1 MLKDVNPWGL
11 TSLLMLVVVVAAA
24 ATTATPPVV
33 LKKLS
38 FSFQFWLK
46 RPLSM
51 WQFAGAFLIV
61 TSIVTAKLPDI
72 VGKGTSGGINA
83 VPLAAISLA
92 IVASSNSGNGFG
104 EQRIPSLSYCMLYV
118 RSSGSEMRQ

>member
-1 MLKDVNPWGL
+1 
-11 TSLLMLVVVVAAA
+11 
-24 ATTATPPVV
+24 
-33 LKKLS
+33 
-38 FSFQFWLK
+38 
-46 RPLSM
+46 M

-92 IVASSNSGNGFG
+92 IVASSNSGSGFG
-104 EQRIPSLSYCMLYV
+104 EQRIPSLSYCMYVYV
-118 RSSGSEMRQ
+118 RLALRCGNNPVAQEGRKVGGREQGDSFRLAGLPPFFPLSRLGGSRGLHRDPFM